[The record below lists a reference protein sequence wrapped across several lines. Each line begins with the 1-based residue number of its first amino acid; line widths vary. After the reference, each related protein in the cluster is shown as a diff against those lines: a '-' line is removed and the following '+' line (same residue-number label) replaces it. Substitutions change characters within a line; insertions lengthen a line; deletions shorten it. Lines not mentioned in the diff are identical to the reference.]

1 MTKDVKQKAARTAR
15 VAMVA
20 LLTAASAACGGGD
33 DEASA
38 NPATAT
44 PIAIGQ
50 ENIVIVRQG
59 VIQSGP
65 AISGSLRPLHE
76 ASVRAEVAGPLVQVF
91 AETGQAVG
99 AGQAIAKIDD
109 SAIRDQV
116 ISAQSALRSA
126 GQTLELARR
135 NAERAQKLADAGA
148 VAERDLESARFSV
161 TSAQA
166 QVSDA
171 QSRLALAQ
179 KQLNNTVVRSPMR
192 GVVSERPANAGD
204 VVQPGT
210 ALFTIVDPGAM
221 RLVAAV
227 PSEQLG
233 TLRLGAPVN
242 FTVSG
247 YPGRTFVGR
256 IERIS
261 PTADPATR
269 QVPIYV
275 ALPNTGNQ
283 LVSGLF
289 AEGRVAAESRTGLVV
304 PLNAV
309 EVSGASTFVIRVKG
323 GRVARV
329 QVQPGLRDEQTESL
343 QIMSGV
349 ASGDT
354 LLIGS
359 AQGITPGTP
368 VRVQAVSD
376 SRMAR

>member
-1 MTKDVKQKAARTAR
+1 
-15 VAMVA
+15 MVA
-20 LLTAASAACGGGD
+20 LLAISSGACGGSD

-38 NPATAT
+38 NPAAAT

-59 VIQSGP
+59 IIQSGP

-109 SAIRDQV
+109 TAIRDQV

-126 GQTLELARR
+126 SQTLELARR

-171 QSRLALAQ
+171 QSRLSLAR

-233 TLRLGAPVN
+233 TLRLGSPVN

-309 EVSGASTFVIRVKG
+309 EVSGASTFVVRVKG

-368 VRVQAVSD
+368 VRVQSVSD